1 MLLFIFIVARF
12 DKQSDSK
19 ESKSQTVLPSSSFD
33 LDLHPALQ
41 NYYGG
46 IWSLV
51 DAKRPFS
58 EALDALGDPDPVKQ
72 YVGDVEDFQLDVS
85 ILDEFPPTPAGAT
98 PYFKYPP
105 WEEYIKSLDP
115 SEIPSAIPA
124 SWNPVTT
131 EVDDFSR
138 NDSLAEFPCYEM

>member
-1 MLLFIFIVARF
+1 LAFIFIVARF
-12 DKQSDSK
+12 EKQADSK
-19 ESKSQTVLPSSSFD
+19 ESKSQAFLPSSSVD
-33 LDLHPALQ
+33 LVLHEALQ

-58 EALDALGDPDPVKQ
+58 EVLDAFGDRDPVKQ

-85 ILDEFPPTPAGAT
+85 ILEEFPPTPAGAI
-98 PYFKYPP
+98 PYLKYPP

-124 SWNPVTT
+124 SWNPVTK
-131 EVDDFSR
+131 EVDNFSR
-138 NDSLAEFPCYEM
+138 NDFLAEFPCYKM

>member
-1 MLLFIFIVARF
+1 MFFTFVVARF
-12 DKQSDSK
+12 EKQSDSK
-19 ESKSQTVLPSSSFD
+19 ESKSQAVLPFSSFD
-33 LDLHPALQ
+33 LVLHPALQ

-58 EALDALGDPDPVKQ
+58 EALEALGDPDPVKQ

-85 ILDEFPPTPAGAT
+85 ILDEFPPTPAGT
-98 PYFKYPP
+98 TSYFKYPP

-131 EVDDFSR
+131 EVDEFSR
-138 NDSLAEFPCYEM
+138 SDFLAEFPCYEM

>member
-1 MLLFIFIVARF
+1 LIFISIVARF
-12 DKQSDSK
+12 ENQSDSK
-19 ESKSQTVLPSSSFD
+19 ESKSQAVLPSSSFD
-33 LDLHPALQ
+33 LVLHPALQ

-58 EALDALGDPDPVKQ
+58 EALEALGDPDPVKQ
-72 YVGDVEDFQLDVS
+72 YVGDVEDFHLDVS
-85 ILDEFPPTPAGAT
+85 ILDEFPPTPVGAI
-98 PYFKYPP
+98 PYLKYPS

-124 SWNPVTT
+124 SWNPVTP
-131 EVDDFSR
+131 EVDEFSR
-138 NDSLAEFPCYEM
+138 DGFLAEFPCYKM

>member
-1 MLLFIFIVARF
+1 MFFTFVVARF
-12 DKQSDSK
+12 EKQSDSK
-19 ESKSQTVLPSSSFD
+19 ESKSQAVLPFSSFD
-33 LDLHPALQ
+33 LVLHPALQ

-58 EALDALGDPDPVKQ
+58 EALEALGDPDPVKQ

-85 ILDEFPPTPAGAT
+85 ILDEFPPTPAGAI
-98 PYFKYPP
+98 PYLKHPP

-115 SEIPSAIPA
+115 SEIPAAIPA

-131 EVDDFSR
+131 EVDEFSR
-138 NDSLAEFPCYEM
+138 NDFLAEFPCYEL